1 MAGLG
6 SKKDIAKR
14 DLNFF
19 AEFTAAAAKMT
30 RLLGYGVVV
39 GIVVVAIIV
48 GFIVW
53 GIIRNAITQS
63 AINDLEALLASDEYA
78 GLQEDAVRLNSELTG
93 FNNYYYALS
102 QMREQVDKIPAVPVE
117 LTNIMEKSI
126 PSDSYI
132 DKYEISQTGM
142 HVEGYTFSYYSALN
156 FVNLLNKS
164 DVFSLPV
171 QLEVQRVDPS
181 TIGSVETFIRQD
193 GRVNAINN
201 YYHFIVEG
209 LLVSEV
215 HVSVSNY
222 LRTPD
227 GKGGFVIS
235 SLGGVEVE
243 KYKAGSTYEVNNIAT
258 YEQSGVTYNLSQVA
272 INRATLAQDKVTQL
286 ATDNKISGIANDDI
300 EIQLYYSPA
309 EENKEGQA

>member
-63 AINDLEALLASDEYA
+63 SINELEALLASEEYA

-117 LTNIMEKSI
+117 LTSIMEKAI

-142 HVEGYTFSYYSALN
+142 HIEGYTFSYYSALN

-164 DVFSLPV
+164 NVFSLPV
-171 QLEVQRVDPS
+171 AIEIKRVDPS
-181 TIGSVETFIRQD
+181 SVGSVETFITND
-193 GRVNAINN
+193 GKVNAVNN
-201 YYHFIVEG
+201 YYLFTVEG
-209 LLVSEV
+209 LLVNEV

-222 LRTPD
+222 LRSPD

-235 SLGGVEVE
+235 SLGGVEVT
-243 KYKAGSTYEVNNIAT
+243 KYDAGSTYEVNDIAT
-258 YEQSGVTYNLSQVA
+258 YEQSGVIYHLSQVA

-286 ATDNKISGIANDDI
+286 AQENKITGFANDNV
-300 EIQLYYSPA
+300 EIQLYYSP
-309 EENKEGQA
+309 EEKKEGEA